1 MNIARSTLSPAELV
15 VKWNRRF
22 PVGTHVR
29 YWMGMRE
36 GIGKISTTLSE
47 AILLGGH
54 TPVVWLYD
62 VSGCVALSHVEPVI
76 VPGGAA

>member
-1 MNIARSTLSPAELV
+1 
-15 VKWNRRF
+15 
-22 PVGTHVR
+22 
-29 YWMGMRE
+29 MGMRE